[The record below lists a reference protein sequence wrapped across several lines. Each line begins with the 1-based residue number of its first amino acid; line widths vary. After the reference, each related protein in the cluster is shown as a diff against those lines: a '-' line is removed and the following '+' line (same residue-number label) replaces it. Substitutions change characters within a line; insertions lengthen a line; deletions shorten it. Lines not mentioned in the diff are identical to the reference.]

1 MKKMPNTTK
10 TYSKFFSSFILSS
23 LLFCGA
29 AQAKDVVVQ
38 GLDVVDMPMGQS
50 SSGGDLLLPEDDT
63 NSWLDDDLF
72 GLEGGGYLHA
82 YLTIGG
88 EYTDNLF
95 NVNVDEKNNF
105 LTTINPGIWMSLPS
119 RKDIPLA
126 IAPNNTSPGG
136 LQASLEDFTSFDRM
150 NLYLLGGITYKM
162 YSEDSD
168 LNDYDARLEGLFKYN
183 LRGGFSI
190 EFIDRFTRGQDR
202 FDVGSSTANNVRRY
216 LSNIAMANANWDI
229 TEKVRTKLTYSNFY
243 LDYKDREDEF
253 LSRTDNSLALF
264 GYYNYSVKTSL
275 FLEYRYV
282 DVAYDLSVN
291 RDSDNQYIFGGF
303 NWLTTDKTSLRFKLG
318 YQYKDYKNDAVN
330 DAIKNSSD
338 ASNDGLAL
346 EFALDYQF
354 TQKSKFIFT
363 LNHSIEETDT
373 FNSLDKRVLAGDIR
387 YEQDFSEKFLGLCTL
402 RYENSDYTMIEGAAR
417 DEDRYFIRPALQYL
431 FQDWLMAELSYS
443 YDTRHSSQDY
453 YDYDTNTISLRI
465 NSAL

>member
-1 MKKMPNTTK
+1 MPNIAK
-10 TYSKFFSSFILSS
+10 NHNKFFSSLLVSS
-23 LLFCGA
+23 LLLCA
-29 AQAKDVVVQ
+29 PTAYAKDVIVQ
-38 GLDVVDMPMGQS
+38 GLDVIEPATDMPMGQS
-50 SSGGDLLLPEDDT
+50 SSGDNTLLPE
-63 NSWLDDDLF
+63 DDDLF

-82 YLTIGG
+82 FLTVGG

-105 LTTINPGIWMSLPS
+105 LTTITPGIWLSLPS
-119 RKDIPLA
+119 RKEIPLT

-150 NLYLLGGITYKM
+150 NIYLLGGVTYKM

-190 EFIDRFTRGQDR
+190 EAIDRFTRSQDR
-202 FDVGSSTANNVRRY
+202 FDVGSSTAKNVRTY
-216 LSNIAMANANWDI
+216 ISNLAIANADWEI
-229 TEKVRTKLTYSNFY
+229 TEKVRTKLSYSNFY
-243 LDYKDREDEF
+243 LDYDDKEDEW
-253 LSRTDNSLALF
+253 LSRTDNTFALF

-282 DVAYDLSVN
+282 DVAYDIN
-291 RDSDNQYIFGGF
+291 ANKDSDYQFIFGGF

-318 YQYKDYKNDAVN
+318 YQERSFKNDAIN
-330 DAIKNSSD
+330 DAVDNSD
-338 ASNDGLAL
+338 NADNDGLAL
-346 EFALDYQF
+346 ELALNYQF
-354 TQKSKFIFT
+354 TEKSKLVFA
-363 LNHSIEETDT
+363 LNHSIEETDSY
-373 FNSLDKRVLAGDIR
+373 NSLDKQILAGDLR
-387 YEQDFSEKFLGLCTL
+387 YELEFSEKFLGLCTL
-402 RYENSDYTMIEGAAR
+402 RYEHSEYTMVVGSDR
-417 DEDRYFIRPALQYL
+417 NEDRYYFKPALQYL

-453 YDYDTNTISLRI
+453 YDYDTNTISLWI